1 MRFEPAPAAKSRFIA
16 RGPRYE
22 CVLDAAGAKLN
33 AHGKLLEVRF
43 ERANSAA
50 LVQGEGLLASTT
62 NLLRG
67 NHAADWRTRIPN
79 YSRLRSTV
87 IYPGIDA
94 VYYGN
99 GGSLEYDF
107 IVKAGAD
114 PEQIRIRFVG
124 ADMQL
129 DANGNLAGGDY
140 VQRRPASYQ
149 IAANGVKTAVVSAFR
164 RNRDGTFGFAL
175 GRYDHRRELIIDPQ
189 LTFSAYFAGSF
200 QDAAVA
206 VGHDSHGFV
215 YVAGTTFSTNL
226 PVTDNPYQSAS
237 GGDADVF
244 VVKLDPNAAPGAQVV
259 YSTFAGGSAADTLKA
274 MVVRPDGTV
283 YLAGTTLSSNF
294 PIGNAAQS
302 TLNGTSD
309 AFVLVL
315 DPSQAGL
322 SAIFYGTYLGGSGD
336 DAANDIAVDSGG
348 KIYVAGSTRSNDFPA
363 PGGYQV
369 TAASSADAFFAMI
382 DTTQSATATLVYST
396 YLGGS
401 AWEEGTAV
409 AVARDGTAWLAGV
422 TWSYDF
428 PLIGVSY
435 QNANHVA
442 GDAFLAHINPLAA
455 GGSSLLYTTYLG
467 GSDQDAAMR
476 VTVDSAGRA
485 VVTGYTLSTD
495 FPVTANAMQP
505 KSGGDADVF
514 IAVVDPATGT
524 SGLVSS
530 TYFGGNGGDVPQAM
544 TQDSEGNIYIAGY
557 TLSTNLPVTSN
568 ALESAP
574 GGGVDGFIVRLNPAR
589 SAPDLVSYVT
599 SSGTQTAAG
608 IDVDSNGVVYVAG
621 YTSGPLLDI
630 LGGASKVTN
639 SGDRDGFVLAYA
651 PCLFTVSP
659 NTAQFEAAGGSATI
673 AITTGASCAWT
684 ASSALDWISV
694 APGSGS
700 GNGAVM
706 VTAAANDTGA
716 TRSGSITI
724 AGAAVAITQAQ

>member
-1 MRFEPAPAAKSRFIA
+1 
-16 RGPRYE
+16 
-22 CVLDAAGAKLN
+22 
-33 AHGKLLEVRF
+33 
-43 ERANSAA
+43 
-50 LVQGEGLLASTT
+50 
-62 NLLRG
+62 
-67 NHAADWRTRIPN
+67 
-79 YSRLRSTV
+79 
-87 IYPGIDA
+87 
-94 VYYGN
+94 
-99 GGSLEYDF
+99 
-107 IVKAGAD
+107 
-114 PEQIRIRFVG
+114 
-124 ADMQL
+124 
-129 DANGNLAGGDY
+129 
-140 VQRRPASYQ
+140 
-149 IAANGVKTAVVSAFR
+149 
-164 RNRDGTFGFAL
+164 
-175 GRYDHRRELIIDPQ
+175 LIIDPQ

-200 QDAAVA
+200 QDAAAA
-206 VGHDSHGFV
+206 VGHDSHGFI
-215 YVAGTTFSTNL
+215 YVAGTTSSTNL

-237 GGDADVF
+237 GGNADVF

-259 YSTFAGGSAADTLKA
+259 YSTYAGGSDDDTLKA

-283 YLAGTTLSSNF
+283 YLAGTTKSSNF
-294 PIGNAAQS
+294 PVGNAAQS
-302 TLNGTSD
+302 SLNGTSD
-309 AFVLVL
+309 GFVLVL

-336 DAANDIAVDSGG
+336 DSANDIAVDPSG

-363 PGGYQV
+363 YGGYQV
-369 TAASSADAFFAMI
+369 GAASSADAFFAMI
-382 DTTQSATATLVYST
+382 DTTQSATGTLVYAT

-401 AWEEGTAV
+401 AWEEGNAV
-409 AVARDGTAWLAGV
+409 AVARDGTAWVAGI

-442 GDAFLAHINPLAA
+442 GDAFLAHINPMAA

-476 VTVDSAGRA
+476 VTVDSAGRP

-495 FPVTANAMQP
+495 FPVTANALQA

-514 IAVVDPATGT
+514 VAVVDPATGT
-524 SGLVSS
+524 SGLVYS
-530 TYFGGNGGDVPQAM
+530 TYFGGDGGDVPQGM
-544 TQDSEGNIYIAGY
+544 TQDAAGNIYIVGY

-568 ALESAP
+568 ALESNP
-574 GGGVDGFIVRLNPAR
+574 GGGEDGFLVRLNPAR

-608 IDVDSNGVVYVAG
+608 IDVDSNGVVYIAG

-659 NTAQFEAAGGSATI
+659 NTAQFAAAGGSATI

-700 GNGAVM
+700 GNGAVV

-716 TRSGSITI
+716 ARNGSIMI
-724 AGAAVAITQAQ
+724 AGAAVTITQAQQ